1 MDWAQVFELAISGFE
16 IAGIAVL
23 VFGSVIA
30 GVTYVR
36 AWFIERSLP
45 HNERLS
51 YTALRQNL
59 GRAILLGLELL
70 VTADI
75 IKSITIQAS
84 LQSVATLGL
93 LVVIRTFLS
102 WSLEVEIEGQWPWKR
117 AGSRGAA

>member
-1 MDWAQVFELAISGFE
+1 MDWTQVFELAISGLE
-16 IAGIAVL
+16 IAGVAVL
-23 VFGSVIA
+23 VIGSVIA

-36 AWFIERSLP
+36 SWLIERSVP
-45 HNERLS
+45 HGERPAYS
-51 YTALRQNL
+51 ALRQNL

-75 IKSITIQAS
+75 IKSITIQAT
-84 LQSVATLGL
+84 LQSVASLGL

-117 AGSRGAA
+117 ASSRNAP